1 MAIFSLVPTPSV
13 AETRIGSIKPAF
25 FRSKT
30 PPKLPTFPATPGMF
44 VFLTFGLIKLILVV
58 LASLIGNSQPTILI
72 GSLLNFNIIFPSP
85 NVGFFSLI
93 SSSI

>member
-44 VFLTFGLIKLILVV
+44 VFLTFGLIKETNLFPSSISTPDYLY
-58 LASLIGNSQPTILI
+58 LDILI
-72 GSLLNFNIIFPSP
+72 YFAYEYVLY
-85 NVGFFSLI
+85 
-93 SSSI
+93 

>member
-1 MAIFSLVPTPSV
+1 MATKSIPTVFVIPVSMATLSLVPTPSD

-44 VFLTFGLIKLILVV
+44 CFF
-58 LASLIGNSQPTILI
+58 
-72 GSLLNFNIIFPSP
+72 NFWFN
-85 NVGFFSLI
+85 
-93 SSSI
+93 

>member
-25 FRSKT
+25 FRSKN

-44 VFLTFGLIKLILVV
+44 VFLTFGLIKETNLFPSSI
-58 LASLIGNSQPTILI
+58 STPDYFIFDILI
-72 GSLLNFNIIFPSP
+72 YFAFKYVLF
-85 NVGFFSLI
+85 
-93 SSSI
+93 